1 MAQALQ
7 KGKSGLLLTLSHL
20 AQRIECQT
28 PNLSTGRFGELPP
41 HRSVADQVLIGVVL
55 EVAASQEEPELIAP

>member
-1 MAQALQ
+1 MNLLGHKQHYGSSAITGQIRPVIAVGAL
-7 KGKSGLLLTLSHL
+7 GN
-20 AQRIECQT
+20 C
-28 PNLSTGRFGELPP
+28 PP